1 MNANVNANVNAL
13 VDSNTATT
21 GALPVG
27 VPVPGWVARPR
38 PAREARIGRTC
49 RLEPLDP
56 DRHAQALFAANG
68 LDASG
73 RMWTYLPVGP
83 FDGIDAY
90 RAWVTAASQS
100 EDPLFFAIVDGSTE
114 QAVGVASYLRIDP
127 ANGVIEVG
135 HLQFSPRLQRTP
147 AATEAIFLLMRHA
160 FDDLGYRRFEWKCDS
175 LNAPSRAAAERLG
188 FHYEGTFRQA
198 VVYKGR
204 NRDTAWYAIVDGDWP
219 TIRAG
224 FDAWLSP
231 SNFDA
236 LGRQRARLAELRAGL
251 GGLSRDFEGK

>member
-1 MNANVNANVNAL
+1 V
-13 VDSNTATT
+13 TA
-21 GALPVG
+21 GAWPVG

-38 PAREARIGRTC
+38 PAHRALFGQTC
-49 RLEPLDP
+49 RLEPLDAGQ
-56 DRHAQALFAANG
+56 HAADLFNANG

-83 FDGIDAY
+83 FADAEAYSAWIDG
-90 RAWVTAASQS
+90 ASRS
-100 EDPLFFAIVDGSTE
+100 EDPLFFAIIDAVSGR
-114 QAVGVASYLRIDP
+114 AVGVASYLRIDP

-135 HLQFSPRLQRTP
+135 HLQFSRRLQRTP
-147 AATEAIFLLMRHA
+147 AATEAIFLLMKHA
-160 FDDLGYRRFEWKCDS
+160 FDALGYRRFEWKCDS

-188 FHYEGTFRQA
+188 FTYEGTFRQA

-219 TIRAG
+219 TIRAA
-224 FDAWLSP
+224 FEAWLSP

-236 LGRQRARLAELRAGL
+236 SGQQRARLADLRAGL
-251 GGLSRDFEGK
+251 GGLPKDFGSK

>member
-1 MNANVNANVNAL
+1 MPLRRGRCIARGYDRPVNQR
-13 VDSNTATT
+13 DETT
-21 GALPVG
+21 GDRPVG
-27 VPVPGWVARPR
+27 APVPGWVARPR
-38 PAREARIGRTC
+38 PDHATIAGQTC
-49 RLEPLDP
+49 RLEPLNP
-56 DRHAQALFAANG
+56 ERHAADLHDANE

-83 FDGIDAY
+83 FADLDAY
-90 RAWVTAASQS
+90 RAWVEGASRS
-100 EDPLFFAIVDGSTE
+100 TDPLFFAIVDAATGR
-114 QAVGVASYLRIDP
+114 AVGVASYLRIDP

-188 FHYEGTFRQA
+188 FQYEGTFRQA

-224 FDAWLSP
+224 FEAWLSP
-231 SNFDA
+231 GNFDGV
-236 LGRQRARLAELRAGL
+236 GRQRVRLADLRAGSA
-251 GGLSRDFEGK
+251 G

>member
-1 MNANVNANVNAL
+1 MNQ
-13 VDSNTATT
+13 DIDATNDP
-21 GALPVG
+21 LPVG
-27 VPVPGWVARPR
+27 VPVPGWAARPR
-38 PAREARIGRTC
+38 PERAPHVGRTC
-49 RLEPLDP
+49 RLEPLNP
-56 DRHAQALFAANG
+56 GRHAADIHDANG

-90 RAWVTAASQS
+90 RAWVVGASQS
-100 EDPLFFAIVDGSTE
+100 EDPLFFAIVDAATGW
-114 QAVGVASYLRIDP
+114 AVGVASYLRIDP

-147 AATEAIFLLMRHA
+147 AATEAIFLLMKHA

-188 FHYEGTFRQA
+188 FLHEGTFRQA

-224 FDAWLSP
+224 FEAWLSP

-236 LGRQRARLAELRAGL
+236 SGRQRARLADLRAGL
-251 GGLSRDFEGK
+251 GGLPKDFERT

>member
-1 MNANVNANVNAL
+1 
-13 VDSNTATT
+13 
-21 GALPVG
+21 
-27 VPVPGWVARPR
+27 
-38 PAREARIGRTC
+38 
-49 RLEPLDP
+49 
-56 DRHAQALFAANG
+56 
-68 LDASG
+68 
-73 RMWTYLPVGP
+73 MWTYLPVGP
-83 FDGIDAY
+83 FADLDAY
-90 RAWVTAASQS
+90 RAWVEGASRS
-100 EDPLFFAIVDGSTE
+100 TDPLFFAIVDAATGR
-114 QAVGVASYLRIDP
+114 AVGVASYLRIDP

-188 FHYEGTFRQA
+188 FQYEGTFRQA

-224 FDAWLSP
+224 FEAWLSP
-231 SNFDA
+231 GNFDGV
-236 LGRQRARLAELRAGL
+236 GRQRVRLADLRAGSA
-251 GGLSRDFEGK
+251 G